1 VGTYYYYVAI
11 TLSGSSCV
19 QLVSNLAEV
28 NVVADPVISSSAL
41 ATQTQCQNTT
51 ATNLTVQVTGGMG
64 TISYQWY
71 SNTTNSTTG
80 GVLISGATASSYSPS
95 TAMVGTQYYYVV
107 VTQNFSG
114 CSVTS
119 AVSTVIVVSTPSIT
133 TQPVSNTVCKDG
145 TTPALTIAYFNGAG
159 TPTYQWYKNT
169 INSTTGGT
177 PISGAT
183 VSSYTPLTNVV
194 GTTYYYATV
203 NFSGG
208 CSLIT
213 SNTAAIIVNST
224 IIPTFTQ
231 VADVNMGATMSPL
244 PTTSTNGITG
254 TWSPAL
260 NNMVTTTYTFT
271 PAIGQCAS
279 TASMTIIVIP
289 VYTQV
294 QASQCDITL
303 PSLTTTI
310 NANAFSGAT
319 GYRFEVTDGSTL
331 RIFQTVNR
339 YFNLSQLPG
348 VVSYGTTYS
357 IRVAIQYNSVWQPY
371 GPSCIV
377 STNCL
382 SPTFTQVPAI
392 CSGGSL
398 AALPTTST
406 NGITGT
412 WSPALNTS
420 ATTTYTFTPSN
431 SLCSTTASMTITV
444 NPNVIPAFT
453 QVAPICFGVTINS
466 LPTTSTNG
474 ITGTWSPELNN
485 TATTTY
491 TFTPTVGQCANTTTM
506 TIVVN
511 DSYYTFYVDA
521 DGDGIGAGAEVYGCL
536 DEYGN
541 LPPGYSSDNYDCNDN
556 DANFLLPSNWYG
568 NVYIDADGD
577 GFGSG
582 NPTSTC
588 MSWDYNLPQ
597 GYSWNNYDC
606 DDHFFS
612 SNGLCPLTLNIKL
625 YLQGYYKSNQNQMT
639 PLRKNARVSPS
650 QDEVDEVTVSLYSK
664 YDVINPIIAAAT
676 AVVGTNGIVGL
687 KFAVLPDEYYILV
700 EHKNTIKTWSAT
712 PVAITNGTTYDF
724 TTAASQAY
732 GNNQI
737 EVASG
742 IYAIYSGDMNQDGT
756 INEADLP
763 IFTIANTTAAHG
775 YVVSDL
781 NGDGSVDLLD
791 YPIYKNNAAA
801 SVNAVRPV
809 PLPIASLPNVTIGTQ
824 VWQSTNLNVAT
835 YRDGTPIPQV
845 TDPTAWAN
853 LTTGAW
859 CYYNNTIANDT
870 TYGKL
875 YNWYAVAGIHD
886 NDPNTPNKILAPEG
900 WHVPTDAEWTK
911 LTTFLGGDNVAGGKM
926 KATGTSLWLS
936 PNTGATNSS
945 SFTGLP
951 AGCRLYGGT
960 FGNGGAYCDWWSSSE
975 SEGSTTSALNR
986 YLGYGNGNAWRGS
999 RNKGNGFSV
1008 RCLRD

>member
-1 VGTYYYYVAI
+1 MENDNGDRWLVDDIKVDSQCLTPTGLSAVPLSTSATVSWTSPNPAGPWQIEYGPAGFTQGTTGPAINIVNATSNSTVINGLNPLTNYDFYVRMLCDVDNPSPWSIKRNFTTTSLPPVCGGNFIDEGGPTGNYPANENRTVTI
-11 TLSGSSCV
+11 VPSVPGEVVTVTFTSFST
-19 QLVSNLAEV
+19 EV
-28 NVVADPVISSSAL
+28 NSDAL
-41 ATQTQCQNTT
+41 Y
-51 ATNLTVQVTGGMG
+51 VYDG
-64 TISYQWY
+64 
-71 SNTTNSTTG
+71 
-80 GVLISGATASSYSPS
+80 PS
-95 TAMVGTQYYYVV
+95 TASPLLSSGNPAGFVPGGLAGGYWGTAIPGP
-107 VTQNFSG
+107 FASSHASG
-114 CSVTS
+114 
-119 AVSTVIVVSTPSIT
+119 
-133 TQPVSNTVCKDG
+133 
-145 TTPALTIAYFNGAG
+145 ALTFVFRSDGSQNRAG
-159 TPTYQWYKNT
+159 W
-169 INSTTGGT
+169 
-177 PISGAT
+177 
-183 VSSYTPLTNVV
+183 
-194 GTTYYYATV
+194 
-203 NFSGG
+203 
-208 CSLIT
+208 T
-213 SNTAAIIVNST
+213 SNVSCST
-224 IIPTFTQ
+224 CP
-231 VADVNMGATMSPL
+231 P
-244 PTTSTNGITG
+244 
-254 TWSPAL
+254 
-260 NNMVTTTYTFT
+260 
-271 PAIGQCAS
+271 
-279 TASMTIIVIP
+279 
-289 VYTQV
+289 
-294 QASQCDITL
+294 
-303 PSLTTTI
+303 PS
-310 NANAFSGAT
+310 
-319 GYRFEVTDGSTL
+319 
-331 RIFQTVNR
+331 
-339 YFNLSQLPG
+339 
-348 VVSYGTTYS
+348 
-357 IRVAIQYNSVWQPY
+357 
-371 GPSCIV
+371 
-377 STNCL
+377 
-382 SPTFTQVPAI
+382 FTQVPAI